1 MTRPVAVIVDASL
14 AVKWLVPEEDSDL
27 ALRLANSWAA
37 AGIRRVAH
45 RWFPVEVASAL
56 HKRVLRGELSPS
68 GAAALIDDLSD
79 YEVIL
84 YDRTPVHYHA
94 FRIAAELRQRW
105 IYDSFYLALAIELDC
120 PLWTADRNFFH
131 AAIQNYPQ
139 IHYITEAET
148 TPNT

>member
-1 MTRPVAVIVDASL
+1 MAVVVDASL
-14 AVKWLVPEEDSDL
+14 AVKWLVPEEDSNL
-27 ALRLANSWAA
+27 ALRLATSWAA

-56 HKRVLRGELSPS
+56 YKRVQRGELTHN

-84 YDRTPVHYHA
+84 YDRTPVHYRA
-94 FRIAAELRQRW
+94 LRIATELQQRW

-120 PLWTADRNFFH
+120 PFWTADRSFFQ
-131 AAIQNYPQ
+131 AAIQDYPL

-148 TPNT
+148 TPTD